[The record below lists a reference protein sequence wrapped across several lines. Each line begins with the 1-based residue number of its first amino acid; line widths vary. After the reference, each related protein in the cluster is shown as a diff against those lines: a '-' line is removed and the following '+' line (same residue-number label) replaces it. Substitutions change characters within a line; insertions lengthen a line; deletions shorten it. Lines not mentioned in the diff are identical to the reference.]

1 MKGIVKV
8 CDFHVFYGGQE
19 SRKTASADPM

>member
-1 MKGIVKV
+1 VKV